1 MKLHDFIFLK
11 KRNYRVSRHVAFWL
25 CWIVYSG
32 SVQLTGMQDLMLAN
46 ASVGEIVWF
55 QLARALNRLPP
66 QIFFTYVTVYYL
78 VPRFIPTKKYFL
90 FVLFLLLTFF
100 ISAFGSYWIFKI
112 PGGLSSFLSW
122 HPRFDSFISIFYP
135 LYSNFNF
142 TGAVPACCVMLTIK
156 YYKDWYKK
164 ERESELLQR
173 ENKLAELQLLKAQIH
188 PHFLFNT
195 LNNIYSF
202 TLTGSPRAADLID
215 KLSGMI
221 DYITKEGEKSF
232 VPLDKEI
239 QLIRDYLGLEKVR
252 YGKRLDMQV
261 SITGNCENKVIA
273 PLLLIPFVENCFKHG
288 ASLVRG
294 QQWLEL
300 KIEVNDDK
308 LVFFLANS
316 KPFGNIA
323 TNGKKGIGLSNVQK
337 RLDLIYPGDY
347 SLGIESTDD
356 SYMVQMTIRLHQSP
370 VLDTSFKQTT
380 ELQTA

>member
-1 MKLHDFIFLK
+1 
-11 KRNYRVSRHVAFWL
+11 
-25 CWIVYSG
+25 
-32 SVQLTGMQDLMLAN
+32 
-46 ASVGEIVWF
+46 
-55 QLARALNRLPP
+55 
-66 QIFFTYVTVYYL
+66 
-78 VPRFIPTKKYFL
+78 
-90 FVLFLLLTFF
+90 
-100 ISAFGSYWIFKI
+100 
-112 PGGLSSFLSW
+112 
-122 HPRFDSFISIFYP
+122 
-135 LYSNFNF
+135 
-142 TGAVPACCVMLTIK
+142 MLTIK

-252 YGKRLDMQV
+252 YGNRLDMQV

>member
-90 FVLFLLLTFF
+90 FVSLLLLAFF

-122 HPRFDSFISIFYP
+122 HPRFDSFISFFYP

-156 YYKDWYKK
+156 YYKDWYRK

-252 YGKRLDMQV
+252 YGNRLDMQV

-316 KPFGNIA
+316 KPFGNIV